1 MAPSA
6 LLYQQSYAA
15 LKALD
20 EKRRD
25 LQLHEAVNIIL
36 PERPRDTTE
45 QDLYLD
51 GAIGMLGTSTG
62 YLYSNYASWA
72 DKLFGIDNSVKEVKQ
87 EVKEVDNKVERVREE
102 VKEVDK
108 KVERVREEVK
118 EVDKKVERVREEVKE
133 VDKKV
138 ERVREEVKEVDKK
151 VEKIKTQVAKFE
163 GQVNTRFD
171 NLSGIQLNSMRTWL
185 EDPIQPI
192 LAPVRVGDEQRYTAA
207 KGFPKTVRDF
217 WALAS
222 DRELLLITTCHLS

>member
-102 VKEVDK
+102 VKEIDK

-133 VDKKV
+133 A
-138 ERVREEVKEVDKK
+138 REEVDKK
-151 VEKIKTQVAKFE
+151 VEKVKSQVAKFE
-163 GQVNTRFD
+163 DQVNTRFD

-192 LAPVRVGDEQRYTAA
+192 LAPIRVGDEQRYTAA